1 MTMENITFNNPNLL
15 YLLLFLVPMIGW
27 YVWKQRDMDTSIR
40 LSTLKG
46 FAKAPRTYKWY
57 LRHVPFA
64 LRTLAL
70 AFFIVAIARPQ
81 STDSWSNT
89 TTEGIDIVVAL
100 DISGSM
106 LAEDFKPNRLEAAKD
121 DAIRFISGRPNDRI
135 GLVVFSGESFTQCP
149 LTTDHAVLINLINDV
164 KSGMIEDG
172 TAIGVGLANSINRLK
187 ESTAQS
193 KVVILMTDGVNNQGE
208 IPPLTAADI
217 AKAMGVRV
225 YTVGIGTQGQAPYPF
240 LDAFGNKHYQNVD
253 VEIDEDVLTQIASQT
268 DGRYFRATNNK
279 RLQEVYEQIDQ
290 LEKSK
295 IETKEYSKKIE
306 EYLPFLLA
314 GLALLAVELIMRN
327 TILRATN

>member
-1 MTMENITFNNPNLL
+1 MENITFNNPNLL
-15 YLLLFLVPMIGW
+15 YLLILLLPIVVW

-46 FAKAPRTYKWY
+46 LQKAPKTYKWY
-57 LRHVPFA
+57 LRHFPFA
-64 LRTLAL
+64 FRVLAL
-70 AFFIVAIARPQ
+70 ALFIVALARPQ
-81 STDSWSNT
+81 STDNWSNT

-135 GLVVFSGESFTQCP
+135 GLVVFAGESFTQCP
-149 LTTDHAVLINLINDV
+149 LTTDHAVLINLIKDV
-164 KSGMIEDG
+164 KSGTIEDG
-172 TAIGVGLANSINRLK
+172 TAIGVGLANSVSRLK
-187 ESTAQS
+187 ESEAKS

-225 YTVGIGTQGQAPYPF
+225 YTIGIGTQGQAPYPF
-240 LDAFGNKHYQNVD
+240 VDHFGNKHYQNVD
-253 VEIDEDVLTQIASQT
+253 VEIDEDVLTKIAGQT
-268 DGRYFRATNNK
+268 DGKYFRATSNK
-279 RLQEVYEQIDQ
+279 RLKEVYEQIDK

-295 IETKEYSKKIE
+295 IETKEYSKKNE
-306 EYLPFLLA
+306 EYLIFVLV
-314 GLALLAVELIMRN
+314 GLACFAAELILRN
-327 TILRATN
+327 TLLRTIN

>member
-1 MTMENITFNNPNLL
+1 MENITFNNPNLL
-15 YLLLFLVPMIGW
+15 YLLFLLLPMICW
-27 YVWKQRDMDTSIR
+27 YIWKQRDMDTSIR

-57 LRHVPFA
+57 LRHVPFV
-64 LRTLAL
+64 LRTLAMAIL
-70 AFFIVAIARPQ
+70 VVALARPQ

-106 LAEDFKPNRLEAAKD
+106 LAEDFKPNRLEAAKE
-121 DAIRFISGRPNDRI
+121 DAIRFISGRPNDRV

-172 TAIGVGLANSINRLK
+172 TALGVGLANAVSRLK
-187 ESTAQS
+187 ESSAKS
-193 KVVILMTDGVNNQGE
+193 KVVILMTDGINNCGE

-217 AKAMGVRV
+217 AKTMGVRV

-240 LDAFGNKHYQNVD
+240 LDQFGNKHYQNVD
-253 VEIDEDVLTQIASQT
+253 VEIDEDVLTQIATQT

-295 IETKEYSKKIE
+295 IETTEYSKKNE
-306 EYLPFLLA
+306 EYLMLVLA
-314 GLALLAVELIMRN
+314 GLALLAVELLMRN
-327 TILRATN
+327 TILRTN

>member
-1 MTMENITFNNPNLL
+1 
-15 YLLLFLVPMIGW
+15 
-27 YVWKQRDMDTSIR
+27 
-40 LSTLKG
+40 
-46 FAKAPRTYKWY
+46 
-57 LRHVPFA
+57 
-64 LRTLAL
+64 
-70 AFFIVAIARPQ
+70 
-81 STDSWSNT
+81 
-89 TTEGIDIVVAL
+89 
-100 DISGSM
+100 
-106 LAEDFKPNRLEAAKD
+106 
-121 DAIRFISGRPNDRI
+121 
-135 GLVVFSGESFTQCP
+135 
-149 LTTDHAVLINLINDV
+149 
-164 KSGMIEDG
+164 MIEDG

-187 ESTAQS
+187 ESTAKS
-193 KVVILMTDGVNNQGE
+193 KVVILMTDGINNQGE

-253 VEIDEDVLTQIASQT
+253 VEIDEEVLTQIASQT

-314 GLALLAVELIMRN
+314 GLVLLAVELIMRN
-327 TILRATN
+327 TILRTTN

>member
-1 MTMENITFNNPNLL
+1 MENITFNNPNLL
-15 YLLLFLVPMIGW
+15 YLLFLLLPMIGW
-27 YVWKQRDMDTSIR
+27 YIWKQRDMDTSIR

-46 FAKAPRTYKWY
+46 FARAPRTYKWY
-57 LRHVPFA
+57 LRHVPFV
-64 LRTLAL
+64 LRTLAMAIL
-70 AFFIVAIARPQ
+70 VVALARPQ

-106 LAEDFKPNRLEAAKD
+106 LAEDFKPNRLEAAKE
-121 DAIRFISGRPNDRI
+121 DAIRFISGRPNDRV

-172 TAIGVGLANSINRLK
+172 TALGVGLANAVSRLK
-187 ESTAQS
+187 ESSAKS
-193 KVVILMTDGVNNQGE
+193 KVVILMTDGINNCGE

-240 LDAFGNKHYQNVD
+240 LDQFGNKHYQKVD
-253 VEIDEDVLTQIASQT
+253 VEIDEDVLTQIATQT

-295 IETKEYSKKIE
+295 IETTEYSKKNE
-306 EYLPFLLA
+306 EYLMLVLA
-314 GLALLAVELIMRN
+314 GMALLAIELLMRN
-327 TILRATN
+327 IILRTN